1 MKAPLQNEVLDFLK
15 QRLLPEIG
23 EIRKDLDAFRVQ
35 TQAEFK
41 VIYAR
46 FDEVDRRFAL
56 IDQRFDQIDKRFE
69 QVEKRMDQL
78 DKRMDLLDR
87 RMDQMTDEMRE
98 MRSYVFTTRMGET
111 HYTVRDKPNR

>member
-23 EIRKDLDAFRVQ
+23 EIRKDLDAFRIQ

-56 IDQRFDQIDKRFE
+56 IDQRFDQVD
-69 QVEKRMDQL
+69 KRMDQL

>member
-35 TQAEFK
+35 TATEFK
-41 VIYAR
+41 IIYGR
-46 FDEVDRRFAL
+46 FDQLDKRM
-56 IDQRFDQIDKRFE
+56 DQLDKRMDQIDKR
-69 QVEKRMDQL
+69 MDQI

-111 HYTVRDKPNR
+111 HYAVRDKPNR

>member
-41 VIYAR
+41 VVYG
-46 FDEVDRRFAL
+46 
-56 IDQRFDQIDKRFE
+56 RFDQLERRMDQID
-69 QVEKRMDQL
+69 KRMDQL

-111 HYTVRDKPNR
+111 HYAVRDKPTR

>member
-56 IDQRFDQIDKRFE
+56 IDQRFDQVD
-69 QVEKRMDQL
+69 KRMDQL

-111 HYTVRDKPNR
+111 HYAVRDKPNR

>member
-41 VIYAR
+41 VVYG
-46 FDEVDRRFAL
+46 
-56 IDQRFDQIDKRFE
+56 RFDQTDR
-69 QVEKRMDQL
+69 RMDQL

-111 HYTVRDKPNR
+111 HYAVRDKPNR